1 MIRPTG
7 IIVYDF
13 IDRHLHESL
22 LCDVG
27 VDGVNLIQLLL
38 DKSVDVDIS
47 THLLPS
53 NTRITLKV
61 GDAFDVAVFVNNV
74 MQKDGEF
81 LPPFIF
87 GQERNISIDG
97 QLLVIQ
103 NFGNDSRAR

>member
-1 MIRPTG
+1 M
-7 IIVYDF
+7 
-13 IDRHLHESL
+13 
-22 LCDVG
+22 CDVG